1 MGGRSEVNTICFFQL
16 VQGIEGVEHLL
27 LSGVPVGDELHV
39 VHEEHVGAPVFFP
52 EFGVAA
58 LSNGLDQL
66 IGEGVPLDVDNLVI
80 RVVLWMVWAMAYRR
94 WVLPRPDSP

>member
-1 MGGRSEVNTICFFQL
+1 MYKRQ
-16 VQGIEGVEHLL
+16 
-27 LSGVPVGDELHV
+27 VPAGDELHV
-39 VHEEHVGAPVFFP
+39 VHEEHVGAPVCFP

-80 RVVLWMVWAMAYRR
+80 RVVFMDGVGDGVQKVVSDGGLSKAVSAPLDFQHGGRGH
-94 WVLPRPDSP
+94 P

>member
-1 MGGRSEVNTICFFQL
+1 M
-16 VQGIEGVEHLL
+16 EHLL
-27 LSGVPVGDELHV
+27 LGGVPAGDELHV

-66 IGEGVPLDVDNLVI
+66 IGEGVPLDVDNLVNQAKSI
-80 RVVLWMVWAMAYRR
+80 YDKIENLGADGIFDKIGSFFSNLFSSIADFFKN
-94 WVLPRPDSP
+94 LFN